1 MKYMSFYRLTRLLC
15 VARENTSEQSD
26 TILIESRIIILKQL
40 IVNSSIFHKPSSV
53 LDNFTK
59 AKCNIK

>member
-26 TILIESRIIILKQL
+26 TILIESPIIILKQL
-40 IVNSSIFHKPSSV
+40 IVNSSIFHKPS
-53 LDNFTK
+53 
-59 AKCNIK
+59 